1 MKTEALL
8 TSHMLG
14 PLKPRKKEYTLY
26 DAGCPGLAIRVQPSG
41 GMSWVTWQR
50 SGQTTRRITLGKYP
64 DLDVAAARAALHAF
78 IAGGT
83 MPAVPACPS
92 FAEITAL
99 FLKAKQGVY
108 QKDTLYCMQTYL
120 DSQLL
125 PAFGKLRLNRITTP
139 QVAA

>member
-41 GMSWVTWQR
+41 AMSWVTWQHNE
-50 SGQTTRRITLGKYP
+50 QATRRITLDKYP
-64 DLDVAAARAALHAF
+64 DLDVAAARAARAALHAF

-83 MPAVPACPS
+83 PTAQSGGSKDRGADPAHRLPLRRNPPAP
-92 FAEITAL
+92 L
-99 FLKAKQGVY
+99 G
-108 QKDTLYCMQTYL
+108 
-120 DSQLL
+120 
-125 PAFGKLRLNRITTP
+125 
-139 QVAA
+139 